1 MSIDEIVSILS
12 EWETNP
18 KDTSREREVSIETNL
33 TITRLTIPSNASLIE
48 TKSSNDSEVG
58 TS

>member
-33 TITRLTIPSNASLIE
+33 TIPSNASLIE